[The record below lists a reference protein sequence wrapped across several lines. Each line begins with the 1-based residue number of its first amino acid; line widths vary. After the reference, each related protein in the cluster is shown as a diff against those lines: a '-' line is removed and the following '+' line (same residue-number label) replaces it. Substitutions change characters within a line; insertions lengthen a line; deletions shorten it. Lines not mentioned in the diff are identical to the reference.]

1 MLRIEAVEAAYQ
13 RSIVALHGVS
23 LEVRAGEIHALL
35 GANGAGK
42 STMLKAV
49 SNLLPAERGQVTAG
63 RIVFDGRDTGRTHP
77 ADLVRLGLVQVLEGR
92 HCFRALTVEENL
104 LTGALGRSARRSE
117 TAEDLERVYAI
128 FPKLKARRK
137 ALAGLSSGGEQQMT
151 AIGRALMPRPR
162 LLVLDEPSM
171 GLAPLVVRDIFE
183 QLRRLNREEGLSI
196 LVAEQ
201 NSTVALQYADR
212 ATVLDAGVAVL
223 SGDARVLRE
232 RADIQSFY
240 FSEAPVSKLPYI
252 IANATAHKFKYE
264 PYGVMVDKRWFYQQG
279 GRPVIYGPEDD
290 YKALPEDMKYRY
302 VYFGSMNLPLVDIA
316 VFCNRSMGSRGPNH
330 QSIC

>member
-1 MLRIEAVEAAYQ
+1 MPGAEVDAALLRIEAVEAAYQ

-23 LEVRAGEIHALL
+23 LSVRPGEIHALL

-42 STMLKAV
+42 STTLKAV

-63 RIVFDGRDTGRTHP
+63 RIVFDGHDVGRTAT

-92 HCFRALTVEENL
+92 HCFPSLTVEENL
-104 LTGALGRSARRSE
+104 LTGALGRSAWR
-117 TAEDLERVYAI
+117 AEAADDLARVYEI
-128 FPKLKARRK
+128 FPRLKAKRRV
-137 ALAGLSSGGEQQMT
+137 LAGLSSGGEQQMT
-151 AIGRALMPRPR
+151 AIGRALMSRPR

-183 QLRRLNREEGLSI
+183 QLRRLNREQGLSI

-223 SGDARVLRE
+223 DGEAQALRR

-240 FSEAPVSKLPYI
+240 FGDGVAGNDAVAEA
-252 IANATAHKFKYE
+252 AA
-264 PYGVMVDKRWFYQQG
+264 
-279 GRPVIYGPEDD
+279 
-290 YKALPEDMKYRY
+290 
-302 VYFGSMNLPLVDIA
+302 
-316 VFCNRSMGSRGPNH
+316 
-330 QSIC
+330 